1 MVAKEGVT
9 FRLLALAVLLT
20 QENLYQ
26 ILYLKNKIYRNFK
39 KLLTLCLMFSI
50 ISTKVDFP
58 T

>member
-9 FRLLALAVLLT
+9 FRLLALAVLLN

-26 ILYLKNKIYRNFK
+26 ILYLKNKIYRNLK